1 MRNRIFYCFAA
12 IALMVSTGHG
22 QKAYTD
28 YALANKQALF
38 TDTFSD
44 GKAAKWEAF
53 DKEDC
58 KVVNGIYRFQRE
70 GDEPSVSWI
79 TVSTF
84 DVKRDFEIEASICLE
99 KGEPKG
105 FFNGIIWGKQAD
117 AWNYFLYGLNENDK
131 YVIAQTNPNWVA
143 AREWTPSTLIK
154 HKQYNKLTI
163 RKVANT
169 LYYFL
174 NESLLYSGPFE
185 SIFGNQFG
193 IQSAPGAILL
203 VKEFKINYLQL
214 DKKTAEKAKPTPASS
229 GSSEAAPLITKPEKA
244 QDNQTSTDLSVN
256 KGQNYFDIPVLSKQ
270 DIAYDEF
277 NTVDPDRWYIGQG
290 ETNCNI
296 KDGEYTIE
304 QTTNQPTILYA
315 NVAAIDQQRDFEI
328 EAMIKLEKGDPNEAG
343 SGLIWGKEASKFY
356 FFGFNQSGF
365 LTVAKNNPSWTILQ
379 DWEKHYMLNK
389 KEYNLL
395 TVRKV
400 AGTMFCFINMKLFY
414 TGPYQPFFGT
424 KLGFYVAPQST
435 LKIKEFRTSYLK

>member
-1 MRNRIFYCFAA
+1 MKNRIFYCFT
-12 IALMVSTGHG
+12 ALTLVISSVNG
-22 QKAYTD
+22 QKAYND
-28 YALANKQALF
+28 YAPANKQALF
-38 TDTFSD
+38 TETFSD
-44 GKAAKWEAF
+44 GKAAKWDAF
-53 DKEDC
+53 DKGDG
-58 KVVNGIYRFQRE
+58 KIVNGIYRIQRE
-70 GDEPSVSWI
+70 GNEPSVSWI
-79 TVSTF
+79 TASTF

-105 FFNGIIWGKQAD
+105 YFNGIIWGKQAD

-131 YVIAQTNPNWVA
+131 YVVAQTNPNWVA
-143 AREWTPSTLIK
+143 AKEWTPSTLIK

-169 LYYFL
+169 LYYFI
-174 NESLLYSGPFE
+174 NESLVFSGPFE
-185 SIFGNQFG
+185 TLFGNQFG
-193 IQSAPGAILL
+193 IQSAPGAILM
-203 VKEFKINYLQL
+203 VKEFKISYLQL
-214 DKKTAEKAKPTPASS
+214 VNKAVDKVKPSPVSTGAS
-229 GSSEAAPLITKPEKA
+229 EVAASATKPETV
-244 QDNQTSTDLSVN
+244 QDNKSTADQSAI

-277 NTVDPDRWYIGQG
+277 NTVDADRWYIGQG

-296 KDGEYTIE
+296 KDGEYIIE

-315 NVAAIDQQRDFEI
+315 NTDAIDQQRDFEI

-343 SGLIWGKEASKFY
+343 SGLIWGKEASRFY

-365 LTVAKNNPSWTILQ
+365 LVVAKNNPTWTILQ
-379 DWEKHYMLNK
+379 DWEKHFMLNK

>member
-1 MRNRIFYCFAA
+1 MKNRFSYCFAA
-12 IALMVSTGHG
+12 MALIISSVNG
-22 QKAYTD
+22 QKIYAD
-28 YALANKQALF
+28 YSLASKQALF
-38 TDTFSD
+38 SDNFSD

-58 KVVNGIYRFQRE
+58 KVVNGIYRIQRN

-79 TVSTF
+79 TVPTF
-84 DVKRDFEIEASICLE
+84 DVKRDFEIEALICLE

-117 AWNYFLYGLNENDK
+117 AWNYFLYGINDNDK

-143 AREWTPSTLIK
+143 AREWTPSTIIK

-169 LYYFL
+169 LYYFM
-174 NESLLYSGPFE
+174 NESLLYSGPLE
-185 SIFGNQFG
+185 TIFGNQFG
-193 IQSAPGAILL
+193 IQSAPDAIVT
-203 VKEFKINYLQL
+203 VKEFKISYLQQAT
-214 DKKTAEKAKPTPASS
+214 KAVEKAKPSPVSAGSAEVATPVTKAETTQDTKSS
-229 GSSEAAPLITKPEKA
+229 VDQSS
-244 QDNQTSTDLSVN
+244 V

-270 DIAYDEF
+270 DLAYDEF
-277 NTVDPDRWYIGQG
+277 NTVDADRWYIGQG

-304 QTTNQPTILYA
+304 QTANQPTILYA
-315 NVAAIDQQRDFEI
+315 NLAAIDQQRDFEI
-328 EAMIKLEKGDPNEAG
+328 ETMIKLEKGDPNEAG

-365 LTVAKNNPSWTILQ
+365 LVVAKNNPTWTILQ

-400 AGTMFCFINMKLFY
+400 ASTMFCFINMKLFY
-414 TGPYQPFFGT
+414 TGAYQPFFGS
-424 KLGFYVAPQST
+424 KLGFCVAPQST
-435 LKIKEFRTSYLK
+435 LKVKEFRISYLK

>member
-1 MRNRIFYCFAA
+1 MKVRIFYCFVV
-12 IALMVSTGHG
+12 IALIFSSVNG
-22 QKAYTD
+22 QKTYTD
-28 YALANKQALF
+28 YALANKQVLF

-58 KVVNGIYRFQRE
+58 KVVNGVYRIQRE

-79 TVSTF
+79 TASTF
-84 DVKRDFEIEASICLE
+84 DVKRDFEIEATICLE

-169 LYYFL
+169 LYYFI

-193 IQSAPGAILL
+193 IQTAPGAILM
-203 VKEFKINYLQL
+203 VKEFKICYLQAAS
-214 DKKTAEKAKPTPASS
+214 TTTEKIKPTPASS
-229 GSSEAAPLITKPEKA
+229 GSTEVAAPVSKTETIQENKP
-244 QDNQTSTDLSVN
+244 TSDQPAN

-277 NTVDPDRWYIGQG
+277 NTIDADRWYIGQG

-296 KDGEYTIE
+296 KDGEYIIE
-304 QTTNQPTILYA
+304 QTANQPTILYA
-315 NVAAIDQQRDFEI
+315 NVTAIDQQRDFEI

-400 AGTMFCFINMKLFY
+400 AGAMFCFINMKLFY
-414 TGPYQPFFGT
+414 SGPYQPFFGT